1 MGANGEI
8 SGEGDQGVSLEVQI
22 SQFEDALMVAISR
35 AYEEYDL
42 PQELIWGVLVKVLG
56 RELVFHLGGEF
67 FGEEEGEGEEGEG
80 EEWKTC

>member
-1 MGANGEI
+1 
-8 SGEGDQGVSLEVQI
+8 
-22 SQFEDALMVAISR
+22 MVAISR